1 METIHVKFDELTTTA
16 SECNNSGP
24 GFNYLN
30 FLDSLE
36 DSQSVPTKEDL
47 DSLFGPLYEEYYA
60 TSIPEVS
67 QNSVANTLDT
77 EDTPLSSSI
86 VVKEDEA
93 PQMVA
98 SSEDPVPNEPI
109 TLVLTENANEL
120 VQEDVAAFDG
130 NDFYNPF
137 HSPML
142 EEAES
147 SSTF

>member
-1 METIHVKFDELTTTA
+1 METIHVKFDELTATA

-24 GFNYLN
+24 
-30 FLDSLE
+30 
-36 DSQSVPTKEDL
+36 K
-47 DSLFGPLYEEYYA
+47 YYT

-86 VVKEDEA
+86 VIEEDEA

-98 SSEDPVPNEPI
+98 SSEDLVANEPI
-109 TLVLTENANEL
+109 TLVLTWNANEL
-120 VQEDVAAFDG
+120 VQENVAAFDG

-137 HSPML
+137 HSPVL
-142 EEAES
+142 EKADS